1 MRVSGAFPSEF
12 LKAGDIGNKQ
22 VRVVIDR
29 VEMRDVGDDH
39 KPVVFFQGKEK
50 GVVLNVTN
58 ARAIAQYYGE
68 EMEEWGGQE
77 IILFTMMVNFQGR
90 MQPGIRI
97 RVASS
102 SERKTPAKRAPKPA
116 PDSEDPGAGLDD
128 EIPF

>member
-1 MRVSGAFPSEF
+1 MRVSDAFPSEF
-12 LKAGDIGNKQ
+12 LKAGDIANKQ

-39 KPVVFFQGKEK
+39 KPVIFFEGKEK

-58 ARAIAQYYGE
+58 ARAIAQYHGE
-68 EMEEWGGQE
+68 EMEEWVGQE

-97 RVASS
+97 RVPSS
-102 SERKTPAKRAPKPA
+102 SERKTAAKPA
-116 PDSEDPGAGLDD
+116 STPPPSENPGADLDD